1 MQKKGFTLI
10 ELMVV
15 ITIMGILS
23 AIAVPKL
30 FGQTAKAKAAEVTP
44 AAMAYITL
52 QKAYLMEK
60 QKIGTWK
67 RIGYSAPKDGNFRYD
82 NGGEIKRVIPKKKIM
97 EELSG
102 NGKPGWR
109 AENTVGLD
117 GCHSGNQWVVSIVA
131 LSETNASFR
140 TEIVRSA
147 TSSFCQTF
155 TKDFGKSF

>member
-1 MQKKGFTLI
+1 MREKGFTLV

-23 AIAVPKL
+23 AIAVPKF
-30 FGQTAKAKAAEVTP
+30 FGQTSKAKAAEVTP
-44 AAMAYITL
+44 AAMTYIAL

-82 NGGEIKRVIPKKKIM
+82 NGGQINRVIDRKIILQ
-97 EELSG
+97 ELSG
-102 NGKPGWR
+102 EGKIGWR

-117 GCHSGNQWVVSIVA
+117 GCHSGNQWTITLVA
-131 LSETNASFR
+131 LSETNVDFR
-140 TEIVRSA
+140 QQIAKST
-147 TSSFCQTF
+147 TSQYCKPLTGDGWNF
-155 TKDFGKSF
+155 